1 MWAGRGAVV
10 ALFVLVISFSL
21 ISVTLA
27 NTSRGPILIE
37 GDRGF
42 LLEGLKGSGTE
53 DDPYVIEGWVI
64 DASSADGICVRNTG
78 KYLTIRNCEIV
89 GNPQHVGIRLENVA
103 HVRVENCRTR
113 GVLYSLYL
121 EDAQG
126 RAQLIGGGTITS
138 FSTEALVTPASQ
150 LEVPEASSSG
160 TVEIGGGKGAAREAS
175 TGQSSGL
182 GQLPGLGDTLATAVL
197 EGRLGAVLAIERARP
212 TPVYQ
217 RATFEVSSEMRA
229 GGIEVRVSS
238 SEREGRTVMINI
250 DEQTRRS
257 LGLWEIRVLVDG
269 EPIGRAD
276 DLTDVLDPN
285 NDGGECEY
293 LLLVGAN
300 GVQVLVSIP
309 HFSVRT
315 ITIKSFEALPV
326 PAPSVPFSY
335 VPLQTA
341 TNIVLISLILLFVF
355 RSHPIR

>member
-1 MWAGRGAVV
+1 MWAGRGAGA
-10 ALFVLVISFSL
+10 ALFILVISSSL

-27 NTSRGPILIE
+27 STSRGPILIE

-42 LLEGLKGSGTE
+42 LLEGLRGSGTE

-78 KYLTIRNCEIV
+78 KYLVIRNCVIV
-89 GNPQHVGIRLENVA
+89 GNPQYVGIRLENVA

-113 GVLYSLYL
+113 GVLYSICL

-126 RAQLIGGGTITS
+126 RAQLIGGGTITN
-138 FSTEALVTPASQ
+138 FSTEAFSIPASRP
-150 LEVPEASSSG
+150 EVPEASPAP
-160 TVEIGGGKGAAREAS
+160 VEMGGGEGVAGKAS

-182 GQLPGLGDTLATAVL
+182 GLPGLGDTWATAVA
-197 EGRLGAVLAIERARP
+197 EGRLGAVLTIERARP

-217 RATFEVSSEMRA
+217 RPTLEVSSEIRA

-250 DEQTRRS
+250 DGQTRQS

-269 EPIGRAD
+269 KPIGRAD
-276 DLTDVLDPN
+276 DLADVLDPN

-315 ITIKSFEALPV
+315 ITIKSLEALPV
-326 PAPSVPFSY
+326 PAPSVSLSY

-341 TNIVLISLILLFVF
+341 VNIVLVSLILLFVF